1 MRGAKPLRFLLTG
14 SLYFPH
20 INWRCKFVTLREFV
34 SRATI
39 CMTCSSDLG
48 KFYAYSPAFLRRF
61 QDTIFPL
68 VTTTNERARFPPDQ
82 ISPKL
87 LPSRTLL
94 PFSSSSLP
102 CQNDKRNL
110 FFSRTHFISYITRE
124 AKNKKN
130 TAPSVPL
137 PTTPKKVKGKV
148 FEVHICAFSFTL
160 VACGNSKQVL
170 IWVYS

>member
-1 MRGAKPLRFLLTG
+1 MATPPKRSERCVFWGVCRNYAAAAAPRLTNTEREKKAKQRKRRRHRTYRHSGMRGAKPFLLTG

-94 PFSSSSLP
+94 PFSSSSVP

-110 FFSRTHFISYITRE
+110 FFPGRISF
-124 AKNKKN
+124 
-130 TAPSVPL
+130 
-137 PTTPKKVKGKV
+137 PT
-148 FEVHICAFSFTL
+148 
-160 VACGNSKQVL
+160 
-170 IWVYS
+170 